1 MRGGRTP
8 PESPAGRSRDGR
20 REGAPASRRP
30 SLFWLL
36 GFFLL
41 GVLAVASPYV
51 YRTYFQTEEGRRKL
65 ELEVEK
71 IKQKAL
77 EIKDRAGEY
86 IPADLEE
93 LEALAARLEKAAGS
107 ARDEVLEELRE
118 RGLTPAE
125 LKKKVEEFRRKR
137 KERKEDAP
145 DDTE

>member
-1 MRGGRTP
+1 MRGRESP
-8 PESPAGRSRDGR
+8 PGGPAGRTGGGE
-20 REGAPASRRP
+20 RESAPRSWRP
-30 SLFWLL
+30 ALFWLL

-41 GVLAVASPYV
+41 GVVAAASPYV

-93 LEALAARLEKAAGS
+93 LEDLAARLEHAAGS
-107 ARDEVLEELRE
+107 ARDDVLEELRE

>member
-1 MRGGRTP
+1 
-8 PESPAGRSRDGR
+8 
-20 REGAPASRRP
+20 
-30 SLFWLL
+30 
-36 GFFLL
+36 LL
-41 GVLAVASPYV
+41 GVVAAASPYV

-93 LEALAARLEKAAGS
+93 LEGLAARLEHAAGS
-107 ARDEVLEELRE
+107 ARDDVLEELRE